1 MYNNAISYVLNQKYI
16 DKVVIGV
23 HNVTQL
29 KNVLNFS
36 HIKNTKFLNKFNTS
50 NLKLID
56 PRKWQL

>member
-23 HNVTQL
+23 HNETQL

-36 HIKNTKFLNKFNTS
+36 HIKNTKFLNKFNTN

-56 PRKWQL
+56 PRKW